1 MEVEK
6 ERERAVSNQKQVFQR
21 YLFPITITSSI
32 LISGSIG
39 YLASQIAVHNSVG
52 NTTELTT
59 MKNQVNEAR
68 NNSLKVIE
76 TELPKI
82 ISDLEKYNQ
91 DINLLVE
98 NVEWLNGNLAPI
110 RDAVGKFD
118 PAITVVK
125 GVNTF
130 VDFPL
135 VGNITTNLA
144 FAQIKLDEIDSILF
158 RLENLT
164 VIKQEMSDSHQKLNL
179 LFEEYQKEK
188 SIEQLFQIEQEL
200 NSNLIYQIED
210 LRNISKEAHKVLEL
224 SSSVLITVNK
234 IRSLFISI
242 QEMGENTLNAIQFWK
257 ENEVSSEIGEDIK
270 ESLQKD
276 LDASIEKIQKLPNEL
291 DQRSKSSITS
301 ISIVQKELQTIKIA
315 QMISSE

>member
-6 ERERAVSNQKQVFQR
+6 ERAVYNQKQVFQG
-21 YLFPITITSSI
+21 YLFPITIISTMLISI
-32 LISGSIG
+32 LIG
-39 YLASQIAVHNSVG
+39 YSASQIVVNNSVSDP
-52 NTTELTT
+52 TELNT

-68 NNSLKVIE
+68 DNSLKVIE

-82 ISDLEKYNQ
+82 ISDLDKYNQ
-91 DINLLVE
+91 DINLLVK
-98 NVEWLNGNLAPI
+98 NVEWLNGNLSPI
-110 RDAVGKFD
+110 RAAIGKFD
-118 PAITVVK
+118 SAITVVR

-130 VDFPL
+130 VDNPI
-135 VGNITTNLA
+135 VSKISTDLA

-164 VIKQEMSDSHQKLNL
+164 VIKQEMSDSHEKLNL
-179 LFEEYQKEK
+179 LFEEYKKEK
-188 SIEQLFQIEQEL
+188 GIEQLLQIEQEL

-210 LRNISKEAHKVLEL
+210 LRNITVEAHKVLEL

-234 IRSLFISI
+234 TKSLFISI

-257 ENEVSSEIGEDIK
+257 ENEGSSEVDADIK
-270 ESLQKD
+270 ESLERD
-276 LDASIEKIQKLPNEL
+276 LVASIEKIEKLPNEL
-291 DQRSKSSITS
+291 AQRSKSSITS
-301 ISIVQKELQTIKIA
+301 ISNVQKELQIIKIA

>member
-1 MEVEK
+1 MEVVK
-6 ERERAVSNQKQVFQR
+6 ERAVSNQKPVFQR
-21 YLFPITITSSI
+21 YLFPITITISSM
-32 LISGSIG
+32 LISGLTG
-39 YLASQIAVHNSVG
+39 YKASQIVVSNSVG
-52 NTTELTT
+52 DPTELNT

-68 NNSLKVIE
+68 SNSLKVIE

-82 ISDLEKYNQ
+82 ISDLDKYNQ
-91 DINLLVE
+91 DINLLVK

-110 RDAVGKFD
+110 SDALGKSD
-118 PAITVVK
+118 SAITVVR

-130 VDFPL
+130 VDNPI
-135 VGNITTNLA
+135 VSKISTDLA

-164 VIKQEMSDSHQKLNL
+164 VIKQEMSDSHQKLTL

-188 SIEQLFQIEQEL
+188 NIEQLFQIEQEL

-210 LRNISKEAHKVLEL
+210 LRNSTIEAHKVLEL
-224 SSSVLITVNK
+224 SSTVLITVNK
-234 IRSLFISI
+234 TRSFFISL
-242 QEMGENTLNAIQFWK
+242 QEMGKDTLNAIQFWK
-257 ENEVSSEIGEDIK
+257 ENEGSSENGANIK
-270 ESLQKD
+270 ESLKKD
-276 LDASIEKIQKLPNEL
+276 LDASIKKIEKLPNEL

-301 ISIVQKELQTIKIA
+301 ISNVQKELQTIKIA